1 MTMYAA
7 IFNPKTIIRS
17 DHISLVVELAISVD
31 FFFLSDISISGQIKA
46 LCYRVFIVRRKKIT
60 ANNSSR
66 YYIVMLIPGQMILD
80 IANHI
85 IISQLLLYTHT

>member
-46 LCYRVFIVRRKKIT
+46 LCYRVIVPKLHSYADT
-60 ANNSSR
+60 
-66 YYIVMLIPGQMILD
+66 GQMILD